1 MEERT
6 RSLAGVAAAALPI
19 AVAIG
24 VFGVIYGAAAG
35 PVLGTKLTITSSIVS
50 FSGAAQFM
58 TVALLSSGASTAAV
72 LAAAAALAARHIPLG
87 AILRHRLPVRRARR
101 ALVSPFL
108 IDETTGLALTR
119 REPAAVTMAV
129 AGGLSYLAWIAGTA
143 IGLAGGR
150 LARIEPLAE
159 ALFPV
164 LFIGLAALTATSRA
178 DRLRAVAA
186 GVGAGALLVVWP
198 AAGALGAIA
207 VAIGVAAALRRWRGA
222 GQDGPDG
229 PSGTAGNEAADGSS
243 RLRRRQVTT
252 P

>member
-1 MEERT
+1 MEGRA
-6 RSLAGVAAAALPI
+6 RSLAGVAVAALPI
-19 AVAIG
+19 AAAIG

-35 PVLGTKLTITSSIVS
+35 PVLGTKVTIAGSIIT
-50 FSGAAQFM
+50 FSGAAQF
-58 TVALLSSGASTAAV
+58 TVIALLASGTSSVAV
-72 LAAAAALAARHIPLG
+72 LGAATALAVRHIPLG
-87 AILRHRLPVRRARR
+87 AILRPRLPRRRVRR

-143 IGLAGGR
+143 IGLAGGKV
-150 LARIEPLAE
+150 AHIEPLAE

-178 DRLRAVAA
+178 DRIRAVAA
-186 GVGAGALLVVWP
+186 GIGAGVLLLVWP
-198 AAGALGAIA
+198 AIGALGAIA
-207 VAIGVAAALRRWRGA
+207 VAIAVAAGMRQWRRA
-222 GQDGPDG
+222 GQDGQDG
-229 PSGTAGNEAADGSS
+229 MSRGAASGCS
-243 RLRRRQVTT
+243 RPEPRQVTK